1 MVLGAQVRDG
11 EVRGREK
18 TRDPDM
24 EAGQDEVSAEEIRIT
39 FCVYPINLG
48 NLA

>member
-1 MVLGAQVRDG
+1 LVLGEQVRVG

-24 EAGQDEVSAEEIRIT
+24 EAGQDDEVSAEEI
-39 FCVYPINLG
+39 
-48 NLA
+48 